1 MGDKV
6 INEEEIKLTAKQL
19 LKDIGIKI
27 HFLGFKYWITALV
40 ISLKHDE
47 ETEEN
52 LTMMTL
58 YSLVAKKHRTTTSK
72 TERAMRYAYS
82 GLDLKNYFNVSYS
95 INNTALLFLLKDKI
109 QEKYYEKH
117 ITCINPFPNTSGF
130 DLTTLQKNHK
140 QHKCFL

>member
-1 MGDKV
+1 MGDKI
-6 INEEEIKLTAKQL
+6 INEEEIKIIAKQL

-109 QEKYYEKH
+109 LEKKYEKH
-117 ITCINPFPNTSGF
+117 VINAPI
-130 DLTTLQKNHK
+130 
-140 QHKCFL
+140 

>member
-1 MGDKV
+1 MENKI
-6 INEEEIKLTAKQL
+6 INEEEIKLIAKQL

-40 ISLKHDE
+40 ISLKHDK

-58 YSLVAKKHRTTTSK
+58 YSLVAKKHKTTASK

-82 GLDLKNYFNVSYS
+82 ELDLKNYFNVSYS
-95 INNTALLFLLKDKI
+95 INNTALLFLLK
-109 QEKYYEKH
+109 EKVLDNNYKKH
-117 ITCINPFPNTSGF
+117 IINTPT
-130 DLTTLQKNHK
+130 
-140 QHKCFL
+140 